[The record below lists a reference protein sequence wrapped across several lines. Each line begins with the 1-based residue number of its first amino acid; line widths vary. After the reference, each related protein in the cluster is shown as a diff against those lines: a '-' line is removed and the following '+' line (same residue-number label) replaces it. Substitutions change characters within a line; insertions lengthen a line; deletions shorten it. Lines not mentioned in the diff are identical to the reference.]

1 VAPSANTAHDEGD
14 IVPLRIGNIA
24 FDCDDVLKVAQ
35 FWAAALGRSLDP
47 ASSPAFASFGGSD
60 PDRVEPA
67 WYFQKVPEQKKAKN
81 RVHLDLVD
89 PELSVERLVALGA
102 SVVADHEIW
111 GGQHRWTVMQDP
123 EGHEFCVATKSFTG

>member
-1 VAPSANTAHDEGD
+1 M
-14 IVPLRIGNIA
+14 PLRIGNIA
-24 FDCDDVLKVAQ
+24 FDCDDVRKVAQ

-47 ASSPAFASFGGSD
+47 ASSPAFASLGGSD

-89 PELSVERLVALGA
+89 PELSIERLWLWVRQSLPNTRSGA
-102 SVVADHEIW
+102 VST
-111 GGQHRWTVMQDP
+111 GGQSCRIRK
-123 EGHEFCVATKSFTG
+123 ATSSA

>member
-1 VAPSANTAHDEGD
+1 M
-14 IVPLRIGNIA
+14 PLRIGNIA
-24 FDCDDVLKVAQ
+24 FDCDDMLKVAQ

-81 RVHLDLVD
+81 RVHLSS
-89 PELSVERLVALGA
+89 LSSGWWLWVRQSLPNTRSGA
-102 SVVADHEIW
+102 VST
-111 GGQHRWTVMQDP
+111 GG
-123 EGHEFCVATKSFTG
+123 